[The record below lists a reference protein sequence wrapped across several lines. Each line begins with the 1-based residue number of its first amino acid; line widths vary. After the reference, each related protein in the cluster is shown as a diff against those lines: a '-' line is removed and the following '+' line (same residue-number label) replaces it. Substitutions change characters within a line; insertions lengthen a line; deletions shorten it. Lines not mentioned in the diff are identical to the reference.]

1 MDDGYRFFDY
11 RFTLCIYRTNNWI
24 KSILIRFFPGK
35 HHKILKLSIPAA
47 INSLLDMLQVIID
60 LIMVGRI
67 SAFAVAAVGLGIQSL
82 MFVFAILTL
91 LQVGTSA
98 LLSRF
103 MGAGQM
109 KRASTG
115 LSTLL
120 RFSFFLSLPIMVL
133 WYFVASNIYVW
144 FGTAPEVIA
153 LGEDYVQMLTWM
165 LPFVFVKLVFVT
177 ALNASGDTKT
187 PMKVKIASILLNV
200 FLNYLF
206 IFGNLGFPEL
216 GVMGAAVGTVIVNI
230 LELIVYVVV
239 YLRKKTLYMPV
250 WHYSK
255 SLLKRAIKV
264 GIPASFERTLTFGSF
279 MLFTVI
285 IADYGTEVLAG
296 YQIGLRVE
304 GLAFMPGIGFT
315 IAAMAL
321 MGQGLGAKK
330 PQQAREDVILVLKY
344 TIGLMFFL
352 SFFMIFMPEKI
363 VWFFT
368 DDAQTIEEASLYLR
382 IVGFSQIPLAFNFVI
397 SGALRGAG
405 DSRRTLK
412 INLISLWFVRII
424 PAFVLSWYFENILFV
439 YLAMISDTFVK
450 AIWLWMTFNKGEWQ
464 KIRI

>member
-1 MDDGYRFFDY
+1 
-11 RFTLCIYRTNNWI
+11 
-24 KSILIRFFPGK
+24 
-35 HHKILKLSIPAA
+35 
-47 INSLLDMLQVIID
+47 MLQVITD

-67 SAFAVAAVGLGIQSL
+67 SAFAVAAVGLGLQSL
-82 MFVFAILTL
+82 MFVFAVLTL
-91 LQVGTSA
+91 LHVGTSA

-103 MGAGQM
+103 VGAGHM

-120 RFSFFLSLPIMVL
+120 QFAFVLSLPMMLL
-133 WYFVASNIYVW
+133 WYVLASNIYVW
-144 FGTAPEVIA
+144 FGTVPEVIA

-177 ALNASGDTKT
+177 ALNAAGDTKT
-187 PMKVKIASILLNV
+187 PMYIKIGSIVLNV

-230 LELIVYVVV
+230 LELLIYAWL
-239 YLRKKTLYMPV
+239 YLRRKMPYIPMF
-250 WHYSK
+250 HYSR
-255 SLLKRAIKV
+255 SLLKRALKV
-264 GIPASFERTLTFGSF
+264 GIPASFERSLTFSSF

-285 IADYGTEVLAG
+285 ITHYGTEVLAG

-330 PQQAREDVILVLKY
+330 PLQAREDVILVLKY
-344 TIGLMFFL
+344 TVGLMFSL
-352 SFFMIFMPEKI
+352 SFFMIFMPEQI
-363 VWFFT
+363 VWIFT
-368 DDAQTIEEASLYLR
+368 DDVQTIKEASLYLR
-382 IVGFSQIPLAFNFVI
+382 IVGVSQIPLAFNFVL

-405 DSRRTLK
+405 DTKRTLK
-412 INLISLWFVRII
+412 INLTSLWFVRII
-424 PAFVLSWYFENILFV
+424 PAFLFSWYFDNILFV

-464 KIRI
+464 KIKV

>member
-1 MDDGYRFFDY
+1 
-11 RFTLCIYRTNNWI
+11 
-24 KSILIRFFPGK
+24 
-35 HHKILKLSIPAA
+35 
-47 INSLLDMLQVIID
+47 
-60 LIMVGRI
+60 MVGRI
-67 SAFAVAAVGLGIQSL
+67 SAFAVAAVGLGLQSL
-82 MFVFAILTL
+82 MLVFAILTVL
-91 LQVGTSA
+91 HIGTSA

-103 MGAGQM
+103 VGAGQM
-109 KRASTG
+109 FRASVG

-120 RFSFFLSLPIMVL
+120 RFALLLSLPMMLL
-133 WYFVASNIYVW
+133 WYIVASNVYVW

-187 PMKVKIASILLNV
+187 PMKVKIASIILNV

-216 GVMGAAVGTVIVNI
+216 GVLGAAVGTVIVNM
-230 LELIVYVVV
+230 LELIVYVVL
-239 YLRKKTLYMPV
+239 YLRRKMPYTPA
-250 WHYSK
+250 WYHSR
-255 SLLKRAIKV
+255 SLLKRALKV
-264 GIPASFERTLTFGSF
+264 GIPASFERTLTFSSF
-279 MLFTVI
+279 MLFTLVI
-285 IADYGTEVLAG
+285 AHYGTEILAG

-330 PQQAREDVILVLKY
+330 PEQSREDVLLVLKY
-344 TIGLMFFL
+344 TVGFMFFL
-352 SFFMIFMPEKI
+352 SFFMIFIPEKI

-382 IVGFSQIPLAFNFVI
+382 IVGFSQIPLAFNFVL

-405 DSRRTLK
+405 DTKRTLK
-412 INLISLWFVRII
+412 INLTSLWFVRII
-424 PAFVLSWYFENILFV
+424 PAFVLSWYFDNILFV

-450 AIWLWMTFNKGEWQ
+450 AIWLWRTFNKGEWQ
-464 KIRI
+464 KIKV

>member
-1 MDDGYRFFDY
+1 LLRY
-11 RFTLCIYRTNNWI
+11 
-24 KSILIRFFPGK
+24 FPKK
-35 HHKILKLSIPAA
+35 HQKILKLSIPAA
-47 INSLLDMLQVIID
+47 INSLLDMLQVITD

-67 SAFAVAAVGLGIQSL
+67 SAFAVAAVGLGLQSL
-82 MFVFAILTL
+82 TFVFAILTL
-91 LQVGTSA
+91 LHVGTSA
-98 LLSRF
+98 LLARF
-103 MGAGQM
+103 VGAGHM
-109 KRASTG
+109 TRASTG
-115 LSTLL
+115 LATLL
-120 RFSFFLSLPIMVL
+120 RFAFFLSLPMMLL
-133 WYFVASNIYVW
+133 WYVLSSNVYVW
-144 FGTAPEVIA
+144 FGTVAEVVA

-177 ALNASGDTKT
+177 ALNAAGDTKT
-187 PMKVKIASILLNV
+187 PMYVKIGSIFLNV

-230 LELIVYVVV
+230 LETLIYIWLYVKGKML
-239 YLRKKTLYMPV
+239 YIPTL
-250 WHYSK
+250 HYSK
-255 SLLKRAIKV
+255 SLLKRALKV

-285 IADYGTEVLAG
+285 IAHYGTEVLAG

-330 PQQAREDVILVLKY
+330 PLQAREDVLLVLKY

-363 VWFFT
+363 VWLFT
-368 DDAQTIEEASLYLR
+368 DDVQTIKEASLYLQ
-382 IVGFSQIPLAFNFVI
+382 IVGLSQIPLAFNFVL
-397 SGALRGAG
+397 SVALRGAG
-405 DSRRTLK
+405 DTKRTLK
-412 INLISLWFVRII
+412 ISLVSLWFVRIL
-424 PAFVLSWYFENILFV
+424 PAFFLSWWLDNIMFV

-450 AIWLWMTFNKGEWQ
+450 AVWLWKTFDKGEWMTI
-464 KIRI
+464 KV

>member
-1 MDDGYRFFDY
+1 M
-11 RFTLCIYRTNNWI
+11 
-24 KSILIRFFPGK
+24 IRFFPKK
-35 HHKILKLSIPAA
+35 HQKILKLSIPAA
-47 INSLLDMLQVIID
+47 INSLLDMLQVITD

-67 SAFAVAAVGLGIQSL
+67 SAFAVAAVGIGLQSL

-91 LQVGTSA
+91 LHVGTSA

-103 MGAGQM
+103 AGAGHI

-120 RFSFFLSLPIMVL
+120 RFAFFLSLIIMAL
-133 WYFVASNIYVW
+133 WYVLASNIYVW
-144 FGTAPEVIA
+144 FGTAPEVVT

-177 ALNASGDTKT
+177 ALNAAGDTKT
-187 PMKVKIASILLNV
+187 PMKVKMGSIMLNV

-230 LELIVYVVV
+230 LEFFIYVAL
-239 YLRKKTLYMPV
+239 YTRRKMPYV
-250 WHYSK
+250 PTWHYSK
-255 SLLKRAIKV
+255 SLLQRALKV
-264 GIPASFERTLTFGSF
+264 GIPASFERSLTFGSF

-285 IADYGTEVLAG
+285 IAHYGTEVLAG

-330 PQQAREDVILVLKY
+330 PEQAREDVLLVLKY
-344 TIGLMFFL
+344 TIGFMFFL
-352 SFFMIFMPEKI
+352 SFFMIFMPEEI
-363 VWFFT
+363 VWLFT
-368 DDAQTIEEASLYLR
+368 DDVQTIEEASTYLR
-382 IVGFSQIPLAFNFVI
+382 IVGFSQIPLAFNFVL

-405 DSRRTLK
+405 DTKKTLR

-424 PAFVLSWYFENILFV
+424 PAFLLSWYFENIMFV

-450 AIWLWMTFNKGEWQ
+450 AIWLWITFNKGEWQ
-464 KIRI
+464 KIKV